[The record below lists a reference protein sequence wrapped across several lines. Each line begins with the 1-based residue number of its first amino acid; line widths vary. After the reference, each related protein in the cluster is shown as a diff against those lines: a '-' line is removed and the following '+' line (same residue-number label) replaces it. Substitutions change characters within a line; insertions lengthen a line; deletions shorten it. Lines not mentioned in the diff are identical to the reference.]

1 MITSE
6 IIKDG
11 VQYSRNMIENLQ
23 RNKDFLHPLI
33 NNKFDYK
40 KYIREG
46 QIGVDIDC
54 NKNRRN
60 CILYQNFTEETQEL
74 VYMKYIIA
82 NSIIMINYTL
92 DTKLFQGPAFPVN
105 KQFNYFFNPCK
116 SLFVFPYSEINLNQT
131 AIYNYQ
137 KTHSKITLQYYNY
150 YFSNISIRE
159 IYNTINNSQFITKI
173 VTSPFVSGINSSSFF
188 DLFKE
193 HSNNSYLGYQGVS
206 MKYNDLMKPIDP
218 TALTTYILDPGNIKD
233 FISLESNLTSI
244 DLYNFELTSSFIGT
258 RVFLQTVNQVNN
270 PSLLIT
276 PKTCGFYRFLYNISN
291 PDPLFTLQ
299 GSNNYANIL
308 GCFLYSYG
316 RETIESTFM
325 NSTYDE
331 YYIKRRVKIPLL
343 NRVKDSSV
351 DEAIYYKVFR
361 SLTPDPYIFSIV
373 NSDYF
378 SIKQMDIFVLKNEE
392 FMKKVNNKVFYNFVG
407 VMFFIL
413 FFNFFFW
420 YLLLLLIYILLF
432 KVSNSLT
439 KPINLLS
446 KLIKSIGKEESEEVK
461 DAWNFAY
468 SEDKDIKELFD
479 LCKNLIKGGF
489 SDSSRSKDKKNEKLL
504 LNSAY
509 NNISYVKTNNIIIE
523 EEKIE
528 KSSNFSAETIFNYK
542 RNFNIENNNI
552 PNHLKE
558 ENIYSDPSK
567 DTGFSLREN
576 SGSMMSRKT
585 RQKIKFKTK
594 TEFEVFQ
601 SVEELQKKEEK
612 DFLLFDY
619 FKNTD
624 LRICS
629 FEKDY

>member
-1 MITSE
+1 
-6 IIKDG
+6 
-11 VQYSRNMIENLQ
+11 
-23 RNKDFLHPLI
+23 
-33 NNKFDYK
+33 
-40 KYIREG
+40 
-46 QIGVDIDC
+46 
-54 NKNRRN
+54 
-60 CILYQNFTEETQEL
+60 
-74 VYMKYIIA
+74 
-82 NSIIMINYTL
+82 
-92 DTKLFQGPAFPVN
+92 
-105 KQFNYFFNPCK
+105 
-116 SLFVFPYSEINLNQT
+116 
-131 AIYNYQ
+131 
-137 KTHSKITLQYYNY
+137 
-150 YFSNISIRE
+150 
-159 IYNTINNSQFITKI
+159 
-173 VTSPFVSGINSSSFF
+173 
-188 DLFKE
+188 
-193 HSNNSYLGYQGVS
+193 
-206 MKYNDLMKPIDP
+206 MKYNDLSNPKDP
-218 TALTTYILDPGNIKD
+218 DTLKTYIQNSGNIKD
-233 FISLESNLTSI
+233 FISVECNLTSI
-244 DLYNFELTSSFIGT
+244 DLYNFDLTSSFIGT
-258 RVFLQTVNQVNN
+258 RVFLQTINQENN

-276 PKTCGFYRFLYNISN
+276 PKTCGFYNFLYNISN
-291 PDPLFTLQ
+291 PDPLFTLPE
-299 GSNNYANIL
+299 SNNFADIL
-308 GCFLYSYG
+308 DCFRYSYG
-316 RETIESTFM
+316 RDMMESTFM

-351 DEAIYYKVFR
+351 DEEIYYKVFR

-392 FMKKVNNKVFYNFVG
+392 FMKKVNNEVYYNFVG

-446 KLIKSIGKEESEEVK
+446 KLIKSIGKEESEELR

-489 SDSSRSKDKKNEKLL
+489 SDSSRSKEKRNEISM
-504 LNSAY
+504 LNNAY
-509 NNISYVKTNNIIIE
+509 NNISYVKTNNLIIE

-558 ENIYSDPSK
+558 ENIYSDLSK

-576 SGSMMSRKT
+576 SGSMMSKKT
-585 RQKIKFKTK
+585 KQKIKFKTK

-601 SVEELQKKEEK
+601 SIEELQKKEEK